1 MKNNITDC
9 STEYLKRVVD
19 LEKSVYMQSQAIN
32 QVSNQINNLGWRTQ
46 YQRPDFPGEYSKN
59 ILSGTGTFAC
69 AGGLIGAIIGIFA
82 GGFINGLII
91 GAIAC
96 ILLTIIFNIFE
107 VSSENSERQK
117 NYETE
122 LAAYNNAVSDDT
134 KRVNQEQLEKDRLNK
149 LLPIMINERD
159 ETLSV
164 LDQYYK
170 KDIIFPKYRNLIA
183 MCSFYEYFVSGR
195 CSSLKGHEGAYNIF
209 ENEAR
214 LERICT
220 KLDEVVQ
227 KLDEIK
233 SNQYILFDA
242 IQEGNKMSQ
251 QILQESIKQSRLTE
265 EIAESSAISAQYSQ
279 IAANNAEACAW
290 IGMANYIRLESN
302 Q

>member
-1 MKNNITDC
+1 M
-9 STEYLKRVVD
+9 
-19 LEKSVYMQSQAIN
+19 
-32 QVSNQINNLGWRTQ
+32 
-46 YQRPDFPGEYSKN
+46 
-59 ILSGTGTFAC
+59 SGTGTFAC

-122 LAAYNNAVSDDT
+122 LAAYNNAVSADT